1 MNLQEWEQGGD
12 FLEVDEGK
20 LFYRVAGEGDPLLL
34 LHGFPTSSWDFH
46 AIWPTLA
53 AQYRVITYDKL
64 GFGFSDKP
72 SVGDYTIDAHL
83 RRTWALL
90 TALGITQ
97 VQLLAHDV
105 GNTITQAW
113 LARQLEGSVP
123 VRLTR
128 VCLLN
133 GGLFPETH
141 RMRPLQRLLLS
152 PLGAWVARLSSAKR
166 FGQGMAEVFGPN
178 TQPSPQALVDYWTLM
193 SRQQGQHLLHKHIQ
207 YIHERRRQR
216 ARWVGA
222 LQHTPVPLSLIDGVY
237 DPVSG
242 AHMVARFRELLPGR
256 RVTELACGHFPQVEM
271 PEQVLQAL
279 TQHWEK

>member
-1 MNLQEWEQGGD
+1 MNLREWEQGGAY
-12 FLEVDEGK
+12 LETPEGN
-20 LFYRVAGEGDPLLL
+20 LFYRAAGEGQALLL
-34 LHGFPTSSWDFH
+34 LHGFPTSSWDFQ

-53 AQYRVITYDKL
+53 TKYRVITYDKL

-72 SVGDYTIDAHL
+72 RDGNYAIAAHL
-83 RRTWALL
+83 KRTWQVLL
-90 TALGITQ
+90 ALGVTE

-113 LARQLEGSVP
+113 LAAQLAGDVP

-141 RMRPLQRLLLS
+141 RMRPLQRVLLS
-152 PLGAWVARLSSAKR
+152 PLGALVARLSSARR
-166 FGQGMAEVFGPN
+166 FGRGVAEVFGPH
-178 TQPSPQALVDYWTLM
+178 TQPTAAMLADYWALM
-193 SRQQGQHLLHKHIQ
+193 SREQGQHLLHKHIQ
-207 YIHERRRQR
+207 YIRERRRQR
-216 ARWVGA
+216 ERWVGA
-222 LQHTPVPLSLIDGVY
+222 LQQTPVPVSLIDGVY

-256 RVTELACGHFPQVEM
+256 QVTELACGHFPQVEM
-271 PEQVLQAL
+271 PEQMLLAL
-279 TQHWEK
+279 AQHWAH

>member
-1 MNLQEWEQGGD
+1 MSPATWEQGGQY
-12 FLEVDEGK
+12 FPGEQGRQ
-20 LFYRVAGEGDPLLL
+20 FYRVAGEGEPLLL

-46 AIWPTLA
+46 AIWPMLSDR
-53 AQYRVITYDKL
+53 YRLITVDKL

-72 SVGDYTIDAHL
+72 ADGDYRIEAHL
-83 RRTWALL
+83 QRLWDLL
-90 TALGITQ
+90 LHLGLTR
-97 VQLLAHDV
+97 VSLLAHDV

-113 LARQLEGSVP
+113 LAHQREGKAP
-123 VRLTR
+123 VLLTR

-152 PLGAWVARLSSAKR
+152 PLGPWVARFSHERR
-166 FGQGMAEVFGPN
+166 FGQGLAEVFGPA
-178 TQPSPQALVDYWTLM
+178 TQPDAETLAHYWALM
-193 SRQQGQHLLHKHIQ
+193 SRQQGQRLLHKHIH
-207 YIHERRRQR
+207 YIRERREQR

-222 LQHTPVPLSLIDGVY
+222 LQNTSVPLSLIDGVL

-242 AHMVARFRELLPGR
+242 AHMVARFRQLLPGR

-271 PEQVLQAL
+271 PEQVVAAL
-279 TQHWEK
+279 DQHWAE